1 MRSVSLL
8 VLLGAYLAQGLSLE
22 RRGLGSEDI
31 ADKFES
37 DFVERDGEPLAA
49 QHPLARP
56 DDSLGEKNNIDPNLN
71 PVDHPIDSAEPSVE
85 QNPGSEDNHSGI
97 HPILKRVPSFITF
110 IERFTT
116 AVLVTRL
123 RSGSATFT
131 EGSATFVTVTDESAP
146 PRTVTSVSFIPVTS
160 TEFLTEGGPVYQ
172 LTAPPASATE
182 EFLTSAYLAE
192 SLVTTFTVA
201 RGVPARFTVT
211 RPPTVTITESPST
224 VTVTRSVTFIRRI
237 LQTVSLPVITRNIV
251 LPGCCACPAPTN
263 TVS

>member
-8 VLLGAYLAQGLSLE
+8 VLLGAYCAQGLSLE
-22 RRGLGSEDI
+22 RRGLGSEDT
-31 ADKFES
+31 ADKFET
-37 DFVERDGEPLAA
+37 DFVERDGELLAA

-56 DDSLGEKNNIDPNLN
+56 DDTVGENNSIDPNFN
-71 PVDHPIDSAEPSVE
+71 FVDHPIDTVEPSIE
-85 QNPGSEDNHSGI
+85 QNSGSEDNHSGI

-110 IERFTT
+110 TERFTKP
-116 AVLVTRL
+116 VLVTRL
-123 RSGSATFT
+123 VSLSITFT
-131 EGSATFVTVTDESAP
+131 EGPATFVTVTDESAP
-146 PRTVTSVSFIPVTS
+146 PRTVTSVSVIPVTS
-160 TEFLTEGGPVYQ
+160 TEFVTEGGPVYQ

-192 SLVTTFTVA
+192 SLVTTLTV
-201 RGVPARFTVT
+201 RGGVPALFTVT

-224 VTVTRSVTFIRRI
+224 VTVTRTLTFIRRI
-237 LQTVSLPVITRNIV
+237 LQTVSLPVITRDIV